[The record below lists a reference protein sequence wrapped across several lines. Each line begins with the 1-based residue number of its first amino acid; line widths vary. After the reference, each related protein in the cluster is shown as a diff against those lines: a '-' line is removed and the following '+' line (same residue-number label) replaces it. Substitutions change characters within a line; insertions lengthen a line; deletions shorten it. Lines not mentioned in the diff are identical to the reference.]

1 MEAIKLLASGKVN
14 AKPLISHQFP
24 LDSIMKAFEV
34 QTNPEQSTKVII
46 NP

>member
-24 LDSIMKAFEV
+24 LDSIMEAFEV
-34 QTNPEQSTKVII
+34 QTNPEQSIKVII